1 MGQGPQRV
9 EVEIF
14 RSDQI
19 RLMLERAAAAVEA
32 SEVKSIPYVFLMR
45 LVLMNNQ
52 LILKHSLCL
61 TMRIDVAKFR

>member
-32 SEVKSIPYVFLMR
+32 SEVKSIPPVC
-45 LVLMNNQ
+45 V
-52 LILKHSLCL
+52 
-61 TMRIDVAKFR
+61 